1 MSVFEYFPG
10 NYSWSSTVNLAMM
23 AGGSI
28 GDIHR
33 WLGPLRAAGSEDA
46 EEWAAAWSAMA
57 HQQEELAETD
67 LRDGH
72 VATAG
77 ARYLRSAVYHAS
89 GQRQIPPGPAKSES
103 YAAVLQAFA
112 NAREHC
118 PLPLERIDVDS
129 PDGMLPGYLIAPRKD
144 RRAPVVICYGGFD
157 LTKEFLYA
165 VVGNTFANKGITCLV
180 IDTPGV
186 GEPLRLRGIPSR
198 PDYEVPTAAVVDHLV
213 TRSDVDP
220 NQIAVMGISLGGYYA
235 ARAAAF
241 EPRLVACVAWTAI
254 WDWGATW
261 RERLSTGSYSVPVPP
276 FQLPW
281 VMGTSTLEQAV
292 ERAQAWSLVD
302 VWPQVRQPL
311 LIVHGENDRQIP
323 AADAVR
329 AFEAAGSTDKQLR
342 LFTGAEG
349 GAEHIQLDEPDPAR
363 QLIAD
368 WLNVRL
374 NAVSHQA
381 STAPA
386 LAVS

>member
-33 WLGPLRAAGSEDA
+33 WLDPLRAAGSTDP

-57 HQQEELAETD
+57 HQQEELAEID
-67 LRDGH
+67 VRDGH
-72 VATAG
+72 MATAG

-129 PDGMLPGYLIAPRKD
+129 PDGPLPGYLIAPRKD
-144 RRAPVVICYGGFD
+144 RPTPVVICYGGFD

-165 VVGNTFANKGITCLV
+165 VIGNTFASKGITCLV

-186 GEPLRLRGIPSR
+186 GEPLRLRGVPSR
-198 PDYEVPTAAVVDHLV
+198 PDYEVPTAAIIDHLE
-213 TRSDVDP
+213 TRSDVDADR
-220 NQIAVMGISLGGYYA
+220 IAVMGISLGGYYA

-241 EPRLVACVAWTAI
+241 EPRLAACVAWTAI
-254 WDWGATW
+254 WDWGASW
-261 RERLSTGSYSVPVPP
+261 DQRLASGSDSVPVPP

-281 VMGTSTLEQAV
+281 VMGTDTLEEAV
-292 ERAQAWSLVD
+292 ERARAWNLID
-302 VWPQVRQPL
+302 VWPLVHQPL

-329 AFEAAGSTDKQLR
+329 AFEAAGSADKQLR
-342 LFTGAEG
+342 MFTVAEG
-349 GAEHIQLDEPDPAR
+349 GAEHIQADEPDPAR
-363 QLIAD
+363 QLISD
-368 WLNVRL
+368 WLNLRL
-374 NAVSHQA
+374 NAMRGPA
-381 STAPA
+381 SITGVLTA
-386 LAVS
+386 S